1 MSLDEGQSCARGQGR
16 YRRELDHAEK
26 LHRLVDELN
35 EAEVEAAH
43 VRLARERNA
52 VQAWAQTDDATAV
65 EDAWSLAN
73 AREAI
78 REEPW
83 YPRRGL
89 PV

>member
-1 MSLDEGQSCARGQGR
+1 VTTR
-16 YRRELDHAEK
+16 EK

-35 EAEVEAAH
+35 EAGAEAAH

-52 VQAWAQTDDATAV
+52 VQAWAQTDDAAAV

-78 REEPW
+78 REEPCK
-83 YPRRGL
+83 PAARSAGSSSKRTL
-89 PV
+89 